1 MANDNHAEAAQYRSP
16 KYIMESFSA
25 FVKIHYL
32 PIVLCLLILGGSLLS
47 SKFLTVRNILN
58 VLLQNSMTTITSVGM
73 LFVIITGG
81 IDLSVGSVFAL
92 SGCLMAGF
100 LQDGMSMIPAMS
112 LVLILMALLGTANG
126 TIVSIGKVAP
136 FVATLSMMTVVRG
149 MAYIYQVGADRRI
162 DGTFFTNFINS
173 SFLMVPVPVIIMVVI
188 ISVAWFL
195 LEKTVFGRAVYAVG
209 GNQETSRLAGI
220 NVTLILICA
229 YAISGI
235 FSACSGIIMTGRL
248 SLGTAIVG
256 EGSESDAIAAVVV
269 GGATLNGGRG
279 TVLGTV
285 MGAFIIGILVNIMNL
300 AQIPS
305 YQQMLTKGIIILIAV
320 MTRRSS

>member
-1 MANDNHAEAAQYRSP
+1 MNNDVKAAGSGLGIEKHISWSVFAY
-16 KYIMESFSA
+16 
-25 FVKIHYL
+25 VKAHYL
-32 PIVLCLLILGGSLLS
+32 PIVLCLLIISGALLS
-47 SKFLTVRNILN
+47 PKFLAVRNIMN

-81 IDLSVGSVFAL
+81 IDLSVGSVLAL

-100 LQDGMSMIPAMS
+100 LQNGINTMFALF
-112 LVLILMALLGTANG
+112 LVLVLMALTGAVNG
-126 TIVSIGKVAP
+126 TIVSVGRVAP
-136 FVATLSMMTVVRG
+136 FVATLSMMTIVRG
-149 MAYIYQVGADRRI
+149 IAYIYQVGADRRI
-162 DGTFFTNFINS
+162 DGTFFSNFINS
-173 SFLMVPVPVIIMVVI
+173 SRLMIPIPVIIMVAVI
-188 ISVAWFL
+188 IIAWFL

-220 NVTLILICA
+220 NVTLVLICV

-235 FSACSGIIMTGRL
+235 FSACSGVIMSGRL

-256 EGSESDAIAAVVV
+256 EGAESDAIAAVVV

-300 AQIPS
+300 MQVPA
-305 YQQMLTKGIIILIAV
+305 YQQMLTKGVIILIAV
-320 MTRRSS
+320 MTRRSA